1 MYLNYYLTFNSKES
15 QDVSLE
21 QVASIIGHDEELKK
35 STQLHRELLA
45 QGHNQ
50 AAKDVK
56 EQTPQVARELPHG
69 GRQGQGQLPR
79 VPLPGAH

>member
-1 MYLNYYLTFNSKES
+1 MTMNYYKTFNSKES

-21 QVASIIGHDEELKK
+21 QVAGIIGHDEELKK

-56 EQTPQVARELPHG
+56 EQASIVNNSKEIWKPSKTC
-69 GRQGQGQLPR
+69 
-79 VPLPGAH
+79 